1 MSVYVHSM
9 YSDDRRHSRH
19 DHLHNRGAGLFRV
32 SYQLTL
38 HMHVSSLHLLAV
50 DNIVLSTS
58 FITLHEMLF
67 DIEHSAL
74 LP

>member
-1 MSVYVHSM
+1 MIAATAATITYIIVALGSF
-9 YSDDRRHSRH
+9 
-19 DHLHNRGAGLFRV
+19 FRV
-32 SYQLTL
+32 SHQLT
-38 HMHVSSLHLLAV
+38 HSACMDVSSLHLLAV

>member
-1 MSVYVHSM
+1 MIAAIAATIPYIIVALGSFEFPTS
-9 YSDDRRHSRH
+9 SLS
-19 DHLHNRGAGLFRV
+19 
-32 SYQLTL
+32 
-38 HMHVSSLHLLAV
+38 MHVSSLHLLAV